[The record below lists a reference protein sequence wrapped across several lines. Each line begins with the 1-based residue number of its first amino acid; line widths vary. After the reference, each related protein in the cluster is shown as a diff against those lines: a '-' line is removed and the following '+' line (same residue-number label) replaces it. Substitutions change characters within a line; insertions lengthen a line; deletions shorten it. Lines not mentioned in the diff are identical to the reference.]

1 MIASDLSKPAFQK
14 RFVVPLSFW
23 VWAVAGVAATG
34 ASWFW
39 FGISMQEEIQ
49 DQCKNLSAATSMEG
63 FGAAFGIPPL
73 ALMHLVG
80 LGILTW
86 VLVRA
91 NAGRHWV
98 AVLIAGLVVAIVSV
112 PGLVVMQLVY
122 NGELFTMA
130 SGPIECLA

>member
-1 MIASDLSKPAFQK
+1 M
-14 RFVVPLSFW
+14 VPLSFW

-39 FGISMQEEIQ
+39 FGISMQEELQ
-49 DQCKNLSAATSMEG
+49 DQCKGPYAAASMEG

-73 ALMHLVG
+73 VLTHLVG

-91 NAGRHWV
+91 NAGRRWV
-98 AVLIAGLVVAIVSV
+98 AVLIAALGVAIVSM

-122 NGELFTMA
+122 NGELFTMS